1 MSKRLWA
8 VLIAL
13 AFVAAACGADDVEDA
28 VETAE
33 EAVEDE
39 MSDDEMSD
47 DEMSDD
53 EMSDDEMSDDDM
65 DDMSEGAAGLQLAS
79 TDLGDIIV
87 DIHGNTIYLFT
98 PDAQSTPTCLDGCV
112 DNWPLVVETIEVGEG
127 LDADL
132 LGSVEHPSGV
142 LQATYNGWPLYYF
155 ANDAAAGDT
164 NGQGVND
171 VWFVIDAAGNAI
183 S

>member
-13 AFVAAACGADDVEDA
+13 AFVAAACGTDDAEDA

-47 DEMSDD
+47 DDMS
-53 EMSDDEMSDDDM
+53 
-65 DDMSEGAAGLQLAS
+65 DDMSEGAAGLNLAS
-79 TDLGDIIV
+79 TDLGDILV
-87 DIHGNTIYLFT
+87 DVHGNTVYLFT

-112 DNWPLVVETIEVGEG
+112 DNWPLVVETIEVGDG

-155 ANDAAAGDT
+155 ASDAAAGDT
-164 NGQGVND
+164 NGQGVGD